1 MEEILRQLVRTAM
14 RERVAAVQE
23 LTNGMQ
29 LLAYPLAA
37 GVLVALGYAA
47 GAARSI
53 GSAELLRRRS
63 DNLARY
69 SPWLPSMFAD
79 GSLYIVRRLT
89 EADPDA
95 AVPPLSAAE
104 LMTAVELLA

>member
-1 MEEILRQLVRTAM
+1 MEDILKQLVRTAM
-14 RERVAAVQE
+14 LEKVAAVQE

-47 GAARSI
+47 GAAGAIS
-53 GSAELLRRRS
+53 SAELLRRRS
-63 DNLARY
+63 DNLKLYA
-69 SPWLPSMFAD
+69 PWLPAMFAD

-95 AVPPLSAAE
+95 NVPPLSMDE